1 MDAGGMASQE
11 SSNCMSWGCGL
22 QDAQGSSW
30 KRRPQNFPTLPT
42 LSESEARRVE
52 RRRGCVEVTPVKR
65 SLQFLLFPSRVVSH
79 TKPTWK
85 MSNMALSIN
94 LQVIKNGLINLKIYT
109 PKPAILLAS

>member
-1 MDAGGMASQE
+1 MDAGDMASQE
-11 SSNCMSWGCGL
+11 TSNCISWGCGL

-52 RRRGCVEVTPVKR
+52 RRKGWVEVTPVKR
-65 SLQFLLFPSRVVSH
+65 SLQFLLFPSRVVSQ

-85 MSNMALSIN
+85 MCNIALSIN
-94 LQVIKNGLINLKIYT
+94 LKIIKNDLIALISNT
-109 PKPAILLAS
+109 FKPAVLLAS